1 MKLNAY
7 FVNYL
12 LYVRSIMCT
21 AYKTEVMWC
30 TSYRGLSQPSSFS
43 VLVAGVDVHPVS
55 SLGEMGVFIYSDL
68 GAATHFRKTVS
79 CCFLLPFVSYAI
91 FVAMSVMTVSVDL
104 RCC

>member
-1 MKLNAY
+1 
-7 FVNYL
+7 
-12 LYVRSIMCT
+12 MCT
-21 AYKTEVMWC
+21 AYKTKVIWC
-30 TSYRGLSQPSSFS
+30 TSYRGLSQPSSSS

-55 SLGEMGVFIYSDL
+55 SLGEMGVFIY
-68 GAATHFRKTVS
+68 TVS